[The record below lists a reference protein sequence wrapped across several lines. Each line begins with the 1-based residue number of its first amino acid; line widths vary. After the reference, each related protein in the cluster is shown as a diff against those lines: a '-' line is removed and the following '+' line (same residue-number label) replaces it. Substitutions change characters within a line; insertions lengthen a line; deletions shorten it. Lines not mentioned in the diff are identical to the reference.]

1 MKKTTKRKR
10 GSWLVPTSS
19 KQFPSPSEKLPL
31 QIHLL
36 HLPLQI
42 HPLQPPLQIRS
53 IWGGLRGGC
62 EVRGGLGG

>member
-53 IWGGLRGGC
+53 IW
-62 EVRGGLGG
+62 